1 MTTTAIV
8 TIQSASD
15 ITGLAVKTLYNLRS
29 LGEGPKSFLLR
40 RRVRY
45 YEADI
50 HEWIA
55 AEAGRSN
62 VTSISKARSA

>member
-1 MTTTAIV
+1 MSAIEIV

-15 ITGLAVKTLYNLRS
+15 ITGLSVKTLYNLRS
-29 LGEGPKSFLLR
+29 LGEGPASFLLR

-45 YEADI
+45 YRADLD
-50 HEWIA
+50 EWIA
-55 AEAGRSN
+55 AAAGRSN